1 MYSIDKYNELHINMT
16 SRRYKSVSNRQQI
29 SLLPPSIEDYVHE
42 TNPVRAIDAYVDSLD
57 LAKQGFLNTAGG
69 ICAGQ
74 PAYPP
79 EALLKLYLYGH
90 INKVRSSRRLENE
103 TYRNLEVIWLVEEL
117 RPSYKTIADF
127 RKNNSKALTA
137 TNRGF
142 VLLCKELHLFGGES
156 LGIDG
161 SFFKADA
168 SKDSIYTEDKL
179 HQQLQQ
185 LEQKI
190 KAYQEQLALQDE
202 ADNQAGLGSLTEDK
216 QLNEKITA
224 LKEQQAVKKAL
235 QKRLQESDDKQVSVI
250 DPDARLLSKRGQSIA
265 GYNVQI
271 AVDAKH
277 KLIVA
282 EAVTQDGNDSQQLV
296 PMIDKAQDIPASTN
310 LTVLADSGYYEG
322 NPIKQCEDQHITVY
336 VAVPDKSKGIKAQG
350 RYTRDQFK
358 FNAESGVYTCPQ
370 GIPLTRYGTPH
381 QINNKT
387 YDRYKS
393 KVSACKQCPV
403 RSQCLT
409 DKANSKQLMRWE
421 HEDVAERHHT
431 RMQNSKGIMRRRSI
445 LVEHPFGTLKRRAGW
460 DHFLMRGPEKSKG
473 EFSLMVLGYN
483 FTHVLNILGIDT
495 LRDYCVQRC
504 KNKTFIPGYA

>member
-1 MYSIDKYNELHINMT
+1 MT
-16 SRRYKSVSNRQQI
+16 SRRYKSGSNRQQL

-42 TNPVRAIDAYVDSLD
+42 TNPVRAIDAYVDTLD
-57 LAKQGFLNTAGG
+57 LAKQDFQNTSGG

-74 PAYPP
+74 RAYPP
-79 EALLKLYLYGH
+79 EALLKLYLYGYL
-90 INKVRSSRRLENE
+90 NKVRSSRKLENE
-103 TYRNLEVIWLVEEL
+103 TYRNLEVIWLVEGL

-127 RKNNSKALTA
+127 RKNNSQALTA
-137 TNRGF
+137 TNRDF
-142 VLLCKELHLFGGES
+142 VLLCKELQLFGGET

-168 SKDSIYTEDKL
+168 SKDSLYTEAKL
-179 HQQLQQ
+179 NQQLQQ

-190 KAYQEQLALQDE
+190 NTYQEQLARQDE
-202 ADNQAGLGSLTEDK
+202 ADNQAGLGSLVEDQ

-224 LKEQQAVKKAL
+224 LKERQATKKAL
-235 QKRLQESDDKQVSVI
+235 QKRLQDSAAKQLSTV
-250 DPDARLLSKRGQSIA
+250 DPDARLLSKRGQTIA

-282 EAVTQDGNDSQQLV
+282 EAVTQDGNDSQQLM
-296 PMIDKAQDIPASTN
+296 PMINRAQDLLASKH
-310 LTVLADSGYYEG
+310 LTVLADSGYFEG
-322 NPIKQCEDQHITVY
+322 NQIKQCEDQHIIAY
-336 VAVPDKSKGIKAQG
+336 VAIPERSNVKTQG
-350 RYTRDQFK
+350 RYTRDQFG
-358 FNAESGVYTCPQ
+358 FNADNDTYTCPQ
-370 GIPLTRYGTPH
+370 GKPLSRYGTPH

-387 YDRYKS
+387 YARYKS

-409 DKANSKQLMRWE
+409 DQATAKQLMRWE
-421 HEDVAERHHT
+421 HEDVVERHQT
-431 RMQNSKGIMRRRSI
+431 RMHNSKGIMRQRGA

-460 DHFLMRGPEKSKG
+460 DHFLMRGLKRSQG

-483 FTHVLNILGIDT
+483 FTRVLNILGMDT
-495 LRDYCVQRC
+495 LRDYCTQRR
-504 KNKTFIPGYA
+504 KNKAVILGYA

>member
-29 SLLPPSIEDYVHE
+29 SLLPPSIEDYVQE
-42 TNPVRAIDAYVDSLD
+42 TNPVRAINTYVATLD
-57 LAKQGFLNTAGG
+57 LEKQGFQNSSGG
-69 ICAGQ
+69 VCAGQ

-79 EALLKLYLYGH
+79 EALLKLYLYGY
-90 INKVRSSRRLENE
+90 INKVRSSRRLESE
-103 TYRNLEVIWLVEEL
+103 TCRNLEVIWLVEAL

-127 RKNNSKALTA
+127 RKNNSKALTV
-137 TNRGF
+137 TNRDF
-142 VLLCKELHLFGGES
+142 VLLCKELQLFGGET

-168 SKDSIYTEDKL
+168 NKDSIYTEDKL
-179 HQQLQQ
+179 HRQLQQ

-190 KAYQEQLALQDE
+190 NAYQEQLALQDE
-202 ADNQAGLGSLTEDK
+202 ADNQAGLGSLTEDNH
-216 QLNEKITA
+216 LNEKITA

-235 QKRLQESDDKQVSVI
+235 QKRLQTSGAKQVSVI
-250 DPDARLLSKRGQSIA
+250 DPDARLLSKRGQTIA

-282 EAVTQDGNDSQQLV
+282 EAVTQDGNDSQQLM
-296 PMIDKAQDIPASTN
+296 PMTNKAQDILASEN
-310 LTVLADSGYYEG
+310 LAVLADSGYYEG
-322 NPIKQCEDQHITVY
+322 NQIKQCEDQHIIAY
-336 VAVPDKSKGIKAQG
+336 VAIPDRSNVKTQG
-350 RYTRDQFK
+350 RYTRDQFS
-358 FNAESGVYTCPQ
+358 FNADSDTYTCPQ
-370 GIPLTRYGTPH
+370 GILLTRYGTPH

-393 KVSACKQCPV
+393 KASACKQCPV
-403 RSQCLT
+403 PSQCLT
-409 DKANSKQLMRWE
+409 DKATSKQLMRWE
-421 HEDVAERHHT
+421 HEDVAERHQT
-431 RMQNSKGIMRRRSI
+431 RMHNSKGIMRQRAA

-460 DHFLMRGPEKSKG
+460 DHFLMRGLEKSQG

-483 FTHVLNILGIDT
+483 FTRVLNILGMGT
-495 LRDYCVQRC
+495 LRDYCVQRSQ
-504 KNKTFIPGYA
+504 NKTVILGYA